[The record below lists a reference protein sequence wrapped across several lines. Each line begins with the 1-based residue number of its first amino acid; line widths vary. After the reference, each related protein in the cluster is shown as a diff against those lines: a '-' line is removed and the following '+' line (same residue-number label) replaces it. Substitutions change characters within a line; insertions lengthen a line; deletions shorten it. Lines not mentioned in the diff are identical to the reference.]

1 MRLKSKAAET
11 IPADRTTWCAGVVS
25 VFGLDSGDTPRG
37 PSGRLSVA
45 LEEACHGSNASVEVL
60 EPEFFVRGV

>member
-25 VFGLDSGDTPRG
+25 VFGLDSGDTPG
-37 PSGRLSVA
+37 A
-45 LEEACHGSNASVEVL
+45 FQAACA
-60 EPEFFVRGV
+60 